1 VSLDPLHWLPV
12 VGLMS
17 HVTQTR
23 HEISRLAASLRSSR
37 IQLSIH
43 CRHSPPPFFAIM
55 APGKRRQQQILDDSD
70 DEAAYSPH
78 TVGFSVA
85 DYEESF
91 GGAAV
96 LMATSD
102 CRTPNAYE

>member
-1 VSLDPLHWLPV
+1 
-12 VGLMS
+12 
-17 HVTQTR
+17 
-23 HEISRLAASLRSSR
+23 
-37 IQLSIH
+37 
-43 CRHSPPPFFAIM
+43 M